1 MQPMITSFLVL
12 ALGATVVQAKP
23 LSKLRA
29 QVNANT
35 QAISTLTQQ
44 RSDSENAMLVTLE
57 SYASTIQTN
66 AQYLENLSTTVSQA
80 QAEQTS
86 AIDEIQA
93 NNATIQ
99 DSLES
104 DTYTKNDL
112 EQLFYEISLAYN
124 TTTTVIEAAQ
134 EVLKT
139 MLGDME
145 HIKATTESDLMDY
158 HDELLNGSASAI
170 ALSLINSSNG
180 AILSIINSSII
191 TYNHSLESLIDAHEE
206 QKNLLLA
213 LDEKIDQV
221 VDDSGYDITRDTMM

>member
-1 MQPMITSFLVL
+1 MQPMITSFLVF
-12 ALGATVVQAKP
+12 ALSATVIQAKP

-145 HIKATTESDLMDY
+145 HVKATTESVLMDY
-158 HDELLNGSASAI
+158 HDALLNGSASAI

-180 AILSIINSSII
+180 STLAIINSSII
-191 TYNHSLESLIDAHEE
+191 TYNHILESLIDAHEE

-213 LDEKIDQV
+213 LDEKIDQM